1 MTRVFHS
8 GPHNRDHEITPCSIH
23 NCQSHLNCLF
33 PLTKKKKKSKKLH
46 GELKYYELFDTFTVK
61 RPIPLN
67 MGKLCD
73 SFHPLT
79 EYEDNDVVPPSGPR
93 LFSCSLL
100 KHTLDP
106 TIMPWEAKDTWG
118 SMQGQYIL
126 QLYLS
131 SQATTR
137 GCSQQCERNSLDILL
152 WKT

>member
-1 MTRVFHS
+1 MVVKGLTP
-8 GPHNRDHEITPCSIH
+8 GPSLPHVGPESI
-23 NCQSHLNCLF
+23 F
-33 PLTKKKKKSKKLH
+33 I
-46 GELKYYELFDTFTVK
+46 FTVK

-106 TIMPWEAKDTWG
+106 TIMPWEAKDT
-118 SMQGQYIL
+118 
-126 QLYLS
+126 
-131 SQATTR
+131 
-137 GCSQQCERNSLDILL
+137 
-152 WKT
+152 